1 VGAELAVIVD
11 GGGGRM
17 VAVLL
22 SVDVNVLPLAGG
34 QILVV
39 AHMAIGI
46 ELKLKERFNYF
57 EFKNRGINIHNT
69 LTKNKTYNAERPFT
83 QKNFMSLKVKE
94 LKLYCVY
101 ENLYNNF

>member
-1 VGAELAVIVD
+1 VNTVGAELAVVVD

-22 SVDVNVLPLAGG
+22 SVDVDVLPLAGG

-46 ELKLKERFNYF
+46 ELKKKDSFNYIG
-57 EFKNRGINIHNT
+57 FKGKGKQNYSSLI
-69 LTKNKTYNAERPFT
+69 KNKSFNGLTSPHT
-83 QKNFMSLKVKE
+83 KIL
-94 LKLYCVY
+94 
-101 ENLYNNF
+101 

>member
-1 VGAELAVIVD
+1 VNTVGAELAVIVD

-22 SVDVNVLPLAGG
+22 SVDVDVLPLAGG

-46 ELKLKERFNYF
+46 ELK
-57 EFKNRGINIHNT
+57 
-69 LTKNKTYNAERPFT
+69 
-83 QKNFMSLKVKE
+83 
-94 LKLYCVY
+94 
-101 ENLYNNF
+101 